1 MSVLGRVM
9 SVLGRVKLT
18 VCLWP
23 LRNAAKVARCLVM
36 AAAAAVVWPV
46 TVVTAVGYASAWLR
60 GWPPVRL
67 YRAAA
72 WSLLVSMAWLA
83 ALMVSMPG
91 WLAARTPGRTWAA
104 DWDRLDA
111 AGLARVFLL
120 LAPVALPAGL
130 ALAGLTWAIRSEAR
144 SPSGARPGQPP
155 ATPSG
160 ARLGQPL
167 AAAWR
172 LSARIR
178 HGRPRRLLVR
188 GLIASVLSLV
198 VMQLIPG
205 TPASPADITGLIL
218 WFALAGWKDLA
229 PRPDAERRAGD
240 NGRYAPGNRDRR
252 VPAGL

>member
-23 LRNAAKVARCLVM
+23 LRNAARVARWLVM

-46 TVVTAVGYASAWLR
+46 TVVTAAGYAAAWLR

-130 ALAGLTWAIRSEAR
+130 ALAGLTWAIRSEAG
-144 SPSGARPGQPP
+144 SPSGARPGQP
-155 ATPSG
+155 
-160 ARLGQPL
+160 L
-167 AAAWR
+167 AAPWR
-172 LSARIR
+172 LPARIR
-178 HGRPRRLLVR
+178 HGRRPRRLVVR

-198 VMQLIPG
+198 VLQLIPG
-205 TPASPADITGLIL
+205 TPAAPADITGLIL
-218 WFALAGWKDLA
+218 WFALTGWKDLA
-229 PRPDAERRAGD
+229 TRPDAERRAGD
-240 NGRYAPGNRDRR
+240 NGRHAPGNRDRR